1 MILIWLVQ
9 RCFVIIIWFILTP
22 IEQKNNTSNTTM
34 NIYRIFWSIPSM
46 FSSRSSSINASYTSI
61 ARSFQ
66 CLSSSTCMWTK
77 NRDFL
82 LFFLFIIHSK
92 QKNYNRKVS
101 IVTSRKH
108 KSMQI
113 NMFYGKF
120 PLTSCDVDVLV
131 EFHNRMHSDHDLKV
145 SRIK

>member
-1 MILIWLVQ
+1 MLRTHQSLARFNVSLHQ
-9 RCFVIIIWFILTP
+9 RVCELKTETFF
-22 IEQKNNTSNTTM
+22 
-34 NIYRIFWSIPSM
+34 F
-46 FSSRSSSINASYTSI
+46 
-61 ARSFQ
+61 
-66 CLSSSTCMWTK
+66 
-77 NRDFL
+77 
-82 LFFLFIIHSK
+82 FFLFIIHSK